1 MTDEQELGALVESAY
16 AALAFKPGE
25 QPDWAQ
31 FNAVFHPAAVLALRI
46 FPQDREV
53 SVLDLTAYAEAQM
66 RNGLREEGYSETPGS
81 RSIEITGDVALIR
94 QEFTMNFA
102 HRPAVEALDVFSCAR
117 VGRGWSIISVL
128 SDMQPESRPRRP

>member
-1 MTDEQELGALVESAY
+1 MTDEQELGALVERAY

-25 QPDWAQ
+25 QPDWEQ

-53 SVLDLTAYAEAQM
+53 SVLDLAAYAEEQM

-81 RSIEITGDVALIR
+81 RSIEITGDVALVR
-94 QEFTMNFA
+94 QEFTMNFTNSSA
-102 HRPAVEALDVFSCAR
+102 TEAIDVFSCAR
-117 VGRGWSIISVL
+117 VGSAWSIISVL
-128 SDMQPESRPRRP
+128 SDMQPKSRPRRP